1 MLVERRNQDIDDEA
15 VKDGRIEDGGRDQAG
30 PRKADAPAE
39 IAAAFAPAAVGK
51 AAQSEDV
58 SATDEW
64 SSQSTSAASL
74 QAASPAAPSPADA
87 DGVLPQ
93 SWPVAPGSAEP
104 VAAPPVPVYHVH
116 DLAYRSLLSD
126 KAVFLDFLRSFVHAD
141 WVRDLDEDSLR
152 RIESTFVLPGL
163 RRRESDVVW
172 CGRLLGDDGD
182 VTFYVLV
189 EMQSSVDATM
199 AHRLLEYQTA
209 IWRDAEPAEPAAK
222 EAATGAERRP
232 RTKPKA
238 QGKTP
243 GKGKLPAIVPIVVY
257 NGRRRWT
264 AARRFRRL
272 IREEGRFEEGL
283 LDFTYRL
290 IDVRRL
296 KEEELLSRG
305 GAAATAF
312 WLDGAKEEEE
322 LARRLLALP
331 QVMRRMPV
339 EQAEPLLGWVAAALR
354 PRLPGEEGSALL
366 RRLQEA
372 REGKEVEGMATNFER
387 MLDRWLEKT
396 KRESRL
402 EERRETARRLM
413 AEGMDDAF
421 IERVTGLSLDE
432 IARLRQEE
440 QVRQK

>member
-74 QAASPAAPSPADA
+74 QAASPAA
-87 DGVLPQ
+87 
-93 SWPVAPGSAEP
+93 AEP
-104 VAAPPVPVYHVH
+104 VPSPSVAVYHVH

-339 EQAEPLLGWVAAALR
+339 EQAEPLLGWVAAALQ

-402 EERRETARRLM
+402 EGRLEGRRETARRLM
-413 AEGMDDAF
+413 AKGMDDGLIA
-421 IERVTGLSLDE
+421 EVTELSADE

>member
-1 MLVERRNQDIDDEA
+1 VLVERRNQPNGDE
-15 VKDGRIEDGGRDQAG
+15 DSRTIPGGCDHAEPQ
-30 PRKADAPAE
+30 KADAPAE
-39 IAAAFAPAAVGK
+39 TAAAFASAAVEK
-51 AAQSEDV
+51 RDSPEE
-58 SATDEW
+58 TT
-64 SSQSTSAASL
+64 TSAASSP
-74 QAASPAAPSPADA
+74 AASPAAPSPTDA
-87 DGVLPQ
+87 AGVPQQLP
-93 SWPVAPGSAEP
+93 SPAPSGSAEP
-104 VAAPPVPVYHVH
+104 VAAPSAAVYHVH

-126 KAVFLDFLRSFVHAD
+126 KAVFLDFLRSFVHAG
-141 WVRDLDEDSLR
+141 WVWELDEHSLR

-172 CGRLLGDDGD
+172 CGRLLGDDFET
-182 VTFYVLV
+182 TFYVLV
-189 EMQSSVDATM
+189 EMQSSVDPKM
-199 AHRLLEYQTA
+199 AHRLLEYKTA
-209 IWRDAEPAEPAAK
+209 IWRDAEKAELAAG
-222 EAATGAERRP
+222 EAAAASEGGD
-232 RTKPKA
+232 KPKP
-238 QGKTP
+238 KTRRNA
-243 GKGKLPAIVPIVVY
+243 KLPAIVPIVVY

-264 AARRFRRL
+264 APRRFRRL

-312 WLDGAKEEEE
+312 WLDGAEKEEE
-322 LARRLLALP
+322 LARRLRALP
-331 QVMRRMPV
+331 QVVRRMPA

-354 PRLPGEEGSALL
+354 LRLPEKEGSALL
-366 RRLQEA
+366 ERLQEA

-402 EERRETARRLM
+402 EGRQEGLSEGLAEGRRETARRLM

-421 IERVTGLSLDE
+421 IARVTGLSFDE
-432 IARLRQEE
+432 IERLRQE
-440 QVRQK
+440 KANA